1 MSKRTP
7 PANSASPGGADGE
20 KTPTEKAAV
29 RFPLDDHPPAA
40 RGLEALSG
48 LCRQQQLQARKS
60 AGPPPDRPGVGRA
73 SGGQEEPTAPELPAL
88 EAAPCAPLMGR
99 PGAVRSPAG
108 EWDELQRQRE
118 RAPLDPAR
126 YRALAALAE
135 AHGDPDR
142 GALMQEIARA
152 LEGEGGIE
160 AEAPRLTL
168 SQEDWQAI
176 LRFGLRSVAFDVFAI
191 AGRVLCAA
199 EAEPAPE
206 LGAGRP
212 FTMGRGAGSRA
223 TGEALLAAVRILGLR
238 APDVSMSSA
247 QSPPLRSVNTLPPQI
262 LVGRMAV
269 KEEPLPSAHLRFF
282 AGRAL
287 ACFHPDLAAPRLLS
301 AQQLELRLRQ
311 LAMAVADRGPVP
323 EAVLDLARQVPAKGR
338 GRLHDLLEMLH
349 RDGVTATSLRQSARF
364 CVNRAGLVVAGSV
377 EAAVAALRAKRGGS
391 AELEDLLAFAVSGPY
406 YETRFGRQPA
416 FAP

>member
-1 MSKRTP
+1 MSKRASP
-7 PANSASPGGADGE
+7 GNPASPGGAEGE
-20 KTPTEKAAV
+20 RKPTEKVAN
-29 RFPLDDHPPAA
+29 RFPLDDRSPGT
-40 RGLEALSG
+40 RGLETLSD
-48 LCRQQQLQARKS
+48 LREQPQARES
-60 AGPPPDRPGVGRA
+60 AGPSPDRSGASRA
-73 SGGQEEPTAPELPAL
+73 SGGPEEATVSELPAL
-88 EAAPCAPLMGR
+88 EAAPRTPFMGR
-99 PGAVRSPAG
+99 PGAARSPAG

-118 RAPLDPAR
+118 RAPLDPVR

-152 LEGEGGIE
+152 LEGDGDIE
-160 AEAPRLTL
+160 AEAPRPTL
-168 SQEDWQAI
+168 RQEGWQAI

-199 EAEPAPE
+199 EARPARE

-247 QSPPLRSVNTLPPQI
+247 QSPPLWSVNTLPPQI

-287 ACFHPDLAAPRLLS
+287 ACFHPDLAAPSLLG

-338 GRLHDLLEMLH
+338 ERLHDLLEMLH
-349 RDGVTATSLRQSARF
+349 RDGVTATSLRRFARL

-377 EAAVAALRAKRGGS
+377 EAAVAALRVERGGS
-391 AELEDLLAFAVSGPY
+391 AELEDLLAFAASRSY
-406 YETRFGRQPA
+406 YEIRFGRRPD